1 MIKRTAIINDKCYS
15 KNKNKK
21 KIPLVLYLNSPP
33 QYNKNNE
40 IQSSQLVVKKFEKLR
55 YNL

>member
-1 MIKRTAIINDKCYS
+1 MTNVTQKTKT
-15 KNKNKK
+15 KK